1 MPDNDDYD
9 YSDYKDSEPEQELAK
24 AWMIHQPS
32 EEAEGEARSGFQ
44 LAGRKRR
51 DEDTKKWTLG
61 PKPSFVRNKV
71 QECSVRYINTCEA
84 LFDQAWMAECRKYSD
99 ITSMIEVSY

>member
-32 EEAEGEARSGFQ
+32 EEAESEARRRFQ

-99 ITSMIEVSY
+99 ISSMIEVSY